1 MSLSGSR
8 HGDPLVVASK
18 TLCRRRLKNALNDSV
33 LKNIFTY
40 TSQAGSVI
48 PVGTCFFLGHDPKED
63 APTVSP
69 RVYAV
74 TARHVVDKLRKL
86 GRRDLTLRLNRR
98 DPAADVMPITIP
110 LDEWFVHPSDAS
122 IDVAIRETAVPP
134 EVDHVVV
141 PMKMCT
147 TQTTFAENEVEL
159 GDEVFISGLFRHHYG
174 KRRNVPII
182 RVGNLAALDDE
193 KVVTDFGEFNA
204 ILIEARSIGGL
215 SGSPVFLNLGSVR
228 TLGGQIIHSMG
239 KYPIF
244 LLGLVHG
251 HFDTPAGIDTQVEGD
266 NSRVA
271 EKINAG
277 IAIVVPIGKVWE
289 VVQAYEATDEGR
301 RRRPA

>member
-182 RVGNLAALDDE
+182 RVVAIDLHNRLL
-193 KVVTDFGEFNA
+193 VTDTRTKAPSLWLTSVAITAQAMARIGQSNALLQKTHSSVTPFARVYSSARASTFNPA
-204 ILIEARSIGGL
+204 RAAQVLI
-215 SGSPVFLNLGSVR
+215 
-228 TLGGQIIHSMG
+228 
-239 KYPIF
+239 
-244 LLGLVHG
+244 
-251 HFDTPAGIDTQVEGD
+251 
-266 NSRVA
+266 
-271 EKINAG
+271 
-277 IAIVVPIGKVWE
+277 
-289 VVQAYEATDEGR
+289 
-301 RRRPA
+301 